1 MFMDENEMPVSFGR
15 LYVIIKEATKK
26 SESDKAMLTPSQI
39 RDLTSQAIKE
49 RPIKSVSK
57 QFCNSLTKFMDSLA
71 QKVERL
77 IFGNMSDDDDTTNP
91 LAAGSAFLRNF
102 DFLTQA

>member
-39 RDLTSQAIKE
+39 RDLTAQAIKE
-49 RPIKSVSK
+49 KPIKSVSK

-71 QKVERL
+71 KKVERL
-77 IFGNMSDDDDTTNP
+77 IFGKMDDDDDSNP

-102 DFLTQA
+102 DFLTQV